1 MTPDGDAITATSVG
15 TAVVVGESVR
25 AGEESAVYI
34 RHLSLVDFRSWPS
47 VDLPLGPGPT
57 VLVGRNG
64 AGKTNLIE
72 AIGFLATLGSHRVAA
87 DAPLIRRGAELARV
101 AGAVVSAGRALTIE
115 VDITAGKANK
125 ARINKA
131 PQRRAR
137 DILGLVRTVLFAP
150 EDLSLV
156 RGDPSDRRRFLD
168 ELLVM
173 RAPRLA
179 GVKADYDKILKQRS
193 TLLKSAGAARRAG
206 SGLATLDV
214 WDEHLA
220 TSGAELLAAR
230 LSLLDELRPHV
241 TASYAAIA
249 PESSAADIAYRTALF
264 EPNSRED
271 ASGVVG
277 AQERETAV
285 LAAALRAEMQRLR
298 TQELERGVCLV
309 GPHRDDLDILLH
321 DGPAKGFASHG
332 ESWSLALA
340 LRLASFHLLRDD
352 GIEPILLLDDVFAE
366 LDAARRDTLTE
377 IAAQAEQAIIT
388 AAVGTDVPE
397 RFTGMTLSV
406 ADGAIVEPVR

>member
-1 MTPDGDAITATSVG
+1 M
-15 TAVVVGESVR
+15 
-25 AGEESAVYI
+25 YI
-34 RHLSLVDFRSWPS
+34 RHLSLVDFRSWPAA
-47 VDLPLGPGPT
+47 DLPLGPGPT

-72 AIGFLATLGSHRVAA
+72 AIGYLATLGSHRVAA
-87 DAPLIRRGAELARV
+87 DAPLIRIGAERARV
-101 AGAVVSAGRALTIE
+101 AGAVVSDGRALTIE

-150 EDLSLV
+150 EDLALV
-156 RGDPSDRRRFLD
+156 RGDPGDRRRFLD

-206 SGLATLDV
+206 SQLATLDV

-220 TSGAELLAAR
+220 VAGSELLAAR
-230 LSLLDELRPHV
+230 LSLVDELRPHV
-241 TASYAAIA
+241 AASYAAIA
-249 PESSAADIAYRTALF
+249 PGSAAADIAYRTALF
-264 EPNSRED
+264 AQDTAIEIGD
-271 ASGVVG
+271 A
-277 AQERETAV
+277 AAAV
-285 LAAALRAEMQRLR
+285 DARPRDPVALAVALRAEMQRLR
-298 TQELERGVCLV
+298 AQELERGVCLV
-309 GPHRDDLDILLH
+309 GPHRDDMDILLH
-321 DGPAKGFASHG
+321 GGPAKGFASHG

-340 LRLASFHLLRDD
+340 LRLASFRLLQGD

-366 LDAARRDTLTE
+366 LDTARRDTLTE
-377 IAAQAEQAIIT
+377 IAAEAEQAIVT
-388 AAVGTDVPE
+388 AAVAADVPA

-406 ADGAIVEPVR
+406 GDGAIRRSMP